1 MAFALQ
7 SSEDCASKHDA
18 VLKLM
23 PISHNFDIY
32 LHFSLSKMRQTSQV
46 IFSIIDFINHWNFY
60 KFYYVYL
67 FAFDFLEVCFDVVN
81 KNEGEKVEK
90 QNRMF
95 SIKSNRKLLNF
106 CRLLQ
111 KERASVSI
119 CKVHDALYKSRNS
132 IICYNFVMFPL
143 YCFIVLT

>member
-7 SSEDCASKHDA
+7 FSEDCASKHDA

-46 IFSIIDFINHWNFY
+46 IFSIIDFINHCNFY
-60 KFYYVYL
+60 KFYYFYL

-81 KNEGEKVEK
+81 TNEGEKVEK

-95 SIKSNRKLLNF
+95 SIKSIEQKANALNRT
-106 CRLLQ
+106 
-111 KERASVSI
+111 I
-119 CKVHDALYKSRNS
+119 GIY
-132 IICYNFVMFPL
+132 
-143 YCFIVLT
+143 